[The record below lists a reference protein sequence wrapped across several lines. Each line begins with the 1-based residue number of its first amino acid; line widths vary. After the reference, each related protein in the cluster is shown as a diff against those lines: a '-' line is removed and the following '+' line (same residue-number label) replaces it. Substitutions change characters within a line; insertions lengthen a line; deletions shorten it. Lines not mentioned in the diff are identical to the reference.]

1 MATIINASNSTGL
14 TLTSD
19 LSGTLQF
26 QNNGVNLPMGGVAPT
41 FSAYAN
47 TTATTLTG
55 GVNTQIIFDTKAF
68 DTANCFSTSTY
79 RFTPT
84 VTGYYQIN
92 VGITAVFGAG
102 ESAVLLYKNGNVSR
116 VLGDFQGPYAY
127 TIVSSDIVYFNGS
140 TDYITIGAFTQ
151 TTVNTIASGR
161 TFLTG
166 CLIRGA

>member
-1 MATIINASNSTGL
+1 MPMTLSGDGAITGLAAGGLPDATIQQADLASGVSSTG
-14 TLTSD
+14 
-19 LSGTLQF
+19 
-26 QNNGVNLPMGGVAPT
+26 PA

-55 GVNTQIIFDTKAF
+55 GVNTQIIFDAKAF

-84 VTGYYQIN
+84 VAGYYQIN
-92 VGITAVFGAG
+92 VGVTAVFGAG
-102 ESAVLLYKNGNVSR
+102 ESAVLLYKNGIVAR

-127 TIVSSDIVYFNGS
+127 TITSGDIVYFNGS

-161 TFLTG
+161 TFITG